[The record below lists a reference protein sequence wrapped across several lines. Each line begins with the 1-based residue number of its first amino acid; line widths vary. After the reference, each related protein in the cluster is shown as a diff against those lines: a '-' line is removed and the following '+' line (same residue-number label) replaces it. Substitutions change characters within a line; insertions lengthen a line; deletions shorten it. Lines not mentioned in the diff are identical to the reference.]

1 MTVCDCKL
9 INGRVSLVYRDETPE
24 EIAERERLEAEMPKP
39 QLAHEPPKDV
49 CIAREDF
56 DLLDVQEDNAVYHIY
71 EEDGSITTIKGV
83 N

>member
-24 EIAERERLEAEMPKP
+24 EIAERGRLEAVMPKP
-39 QLAHEPPKDV
+39 EPVHEPPKDV
-49 CIAREDF
+49 RIAREDF
-56 DLLDVQEDNAVYHIY
+56 DLLDVQEDNTVYHIY
-71 EEDGSITTIKGV
+71 EDDGSITTIKGV